1 MVTSHNEQLVDLG
14 STSKG
19 EHNVSSKPDGISIKD
34 NSKIVIHGLDG
45 PYLMEREKWPKLTLP
60 DEWEYTK
67 SLTQEESLMISGN
80 LIGGSMIE
88 PMSPITNV
96 EALETDNTIEEDIMD
111 VISNLSKDSDME
123 VEGKVWQTSKSMKG
137 KKRKFKQLVV
147 ATRTSDRLPR
157 DGVPIVE
164 KASAR
169 AAAKNNISGMQY
181 SSNPFTILNSTPT
194 AFLQS
199 VMNDH
204 NIVMEDAKTQIDTF
218 REEQLVRAAIAEAN
232 YKAFLDK

>member
-1 MVTSHNEQLVDLG
+1 
-14 STSKG
+14 
-19 EHNVSSKPDGISIKD
+19 
-34 NSKIVIHGLDG
+34 
-45 PYLMEREKWPKLTLP
+45 
-60 DEWEYTK
+60 
-67 SLTQEESLMISGN
+67 
-80 LIGGSMIE
+80 MIE

-111 VISNLSKDSDME
+111 VFSNLSKDSDME

-169 AAAKNNISGMQY
+169 AAAKNNISGM
-181 SSNPFTILNSTPT
+181 
-194 AFLQS
+194 
-199 VMNDH
+199 
-204 NIVMEDAKTQIDTF
+204 
-218 REEQLVRAAIAEAN
+218 
-232 YKAFLDK
+232 